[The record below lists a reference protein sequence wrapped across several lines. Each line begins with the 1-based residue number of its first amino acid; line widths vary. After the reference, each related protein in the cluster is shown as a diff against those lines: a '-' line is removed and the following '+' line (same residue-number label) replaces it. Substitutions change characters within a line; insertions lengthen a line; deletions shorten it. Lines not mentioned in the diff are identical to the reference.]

1 MARRAGQEVAGFEK
15 VRAWLKGG
23 RAGVLLE
30 AADGAPEG
38 RAKLR
43 ALVPQVPVV
52 DLLRAAELGAAF
64 GREQAVHV
72 VLAPGGLATK
82 LNEEAARLAGFRS
95 EIGSD
100 LVCTTVTNANLVC
113 RLLPAT
119 TTYTPSTHK

>member
-43 ALVPQVPVV
+43 ALVPQMPVV

-72 VLAPGGLATK
+72 VLAPGGLAAK
-82 LNEEAARLAGFRS
+82 LNEEAARLGGFRQ
-95 EIGSD
+95 D
-100 LVCTTVTNANLVC
+100 
-113 RLLPAT
+113 PAEGAERGNR
-119 TTYTPSTHK
+119 